1 MIDPHTW
8 SYPAIALA
16 AAVEGEIV
24 FVGAA
29 ALVGTGD
36 LSAGAVALAGT
47 VGAALGDWFHYFA
60 VRGRVAGWVRDGLPL
75 AGQDALGW
83 IRRHHTMAV
92 AAIRFVPGFR
102 IALTVLCAAAGVS
115 PLRFC
120 AVNAITAA
128 IWAVAVLQ
136 AVAYGGPR
144 LLTATGLSP
153 VSATL
158 VSALAA
164 LGLIA
169 GAPVVLRRARSA
181 MP

>member
-1 MIDPHTW
+1 
-8 SYPAIALA
+8 
-16 AAVEGEIV
+16 
-24 FVGAA
+24 
-29 ALVGTGD
+29 
-36 LSAGAVALAGT
+36 
-47 VGAALGDWFHYFA
+47 
-60 VRGRVAGWVRDGLPL
+60 
-75 AGQDALGW
+75 
-83 IRRHHTMAV
+83 
-92 AAIRFVPGFR
+92 
-102 IALTVLCAAAGVS
+102 
-115 PLRFC
+115 
-120 AVNAITAA
+120 VNAITAA